1 MDTKK
6 VHWVILAVAIL
17 AIIGLASYQKINEY
31 YIKVNLDPRLELKE
45 SLKSMA
51 AVHSYRYSLK
61 STFTVD
67 GRKEVISEVQGEKN
81 DYDTHIKGEMVNTP
95 VDIYYLDST
104 IYNYDSFSKKWLVIE
119 SNTDNSEELLISELN
134 PLSNFRFKSIQN
146 VQKLYFDQIDGGE
159 YLVVSCS
166 PSIESQLLETMW
178 KDFKYCLW
186 IDYKQN
192 LIKKAALTAVNKQNH
207 ETKLEINVNFSDISK
222 NIKIKAPDL
231 GLEKSR

>member
-1 MDTKK
+1 MVTKK
-6 VHWVILAVAIL
+6 IHWVLLTIAIL
-17 AIIGLASYQKINEY
+17 IIAGLASYQKIHEY
-31 YIKVNLDPRLELKE
+31 YVKANLDPRLELK
-45 SLKSMA
+45 KSISSMTA
-51 AVHSYRYSLK
+51 LHSYRYNLK

-67 GRKEVISEVQGEKN
+67 GRKEVISEVKGEK
-81 DYDTHIKGEMVNTP
+81 DHYDTHIKGEMVNTP

-134 PLSNFRFKSIQN
+134 PLSNFHFKSIQD
-146 VQKLYFDQIDGGE
+146 VKKLYFDKLDGGE
-159 YLVVSCS
+159 YLVVSCK

-192 LIKKAALTAVNKQNH
+192 LIKKAALTAVNKQNN
-207 ETKLEINVNFSDISK
+207 ETKLEIKVDFSDIRK
-222 NIKIKAPDL
+222 NIKIKAPDMAVS
-231 GLEKSR
+231 ENS